1 MKGLNHRS
9 ETEFLLME
17 YICCVWAFKMIIF
30 VILDYVNASS
40 EASINLVPRRLLQEL
55 ASSEKKLPWE
65 KG

>member
-1 MKGLNHRS
+1 MKSLNHCS

-17 YICCVWAFKMIIF
+17 YFCCVWAFKMIIF
-30 VILDYVNASS
+30 VILDVNASS
-40 EASINLVPRRLLQEL
+40 EASINLVPRGLLHEL

>member
-1 MKGLNHRS
+1 MKSLNHRS

-17 YICCVWAFKMIIF
+17 NFCCVWAFKMIIF
-30 VILDYVNASS
+30 VILDVNVSS
-40 EASINLVPRRLLQEL
+40 EASINLVPRRLLHEL